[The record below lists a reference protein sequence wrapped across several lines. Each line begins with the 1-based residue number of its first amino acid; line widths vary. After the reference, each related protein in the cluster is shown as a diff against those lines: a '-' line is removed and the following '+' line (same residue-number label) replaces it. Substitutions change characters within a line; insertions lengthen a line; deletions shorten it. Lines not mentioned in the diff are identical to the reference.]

1 MNTFWFYIID
11 EQVWREVSATCMN
24 SSRID
29 ESTFTLAV
37 QVILIYSRLQCALS
51 NTFLLQVCS
60 TVLTETISRP
70 ESLSRR
76 RRQVMGMDPN
86 TSSGM
91 GSGTMD
97 INFIPVTDYLD
108 RPVHFILMRIGNVS
122 TNTAPELQL
131 PVDPLEI
138 SEDTILEYRLEFMD
152 NEGDLVDFYLAS
164 LPKLGNATLSRDGL
178 LTYEPCGNC
187 TGLDVIEVYVIERP
201 FGENHTPLP
210 ARGQLLINI
219 TNENDRPEVIFYLEV
234 GSDVVSLD
242 STLYAYTEAN
252 RTVPANVASIAA
264 FDYDGYHDDISV
276 FVRNG
281 MYGVGGFQIW
291 LDAVNT
297 PQSLPLTIP
306 DDIDHNLTEFM
317 GYITFIGAF
326 ITYLPND
333 PTFTDTDTI
342 EILVRDSNGRLSSTM
357 TLTVEVLPS
366 LCQNNGV
373 CGGSDLDP
381 NCTDIVARRAT
392 PEGYNCSCPQGFEGE
407 YCEIEVGAPDPTP
420 TRGMTLQFL

>member
-1 MNTFWFYIID
+1 M
-11 EQVWREVSATCMN
+11 
-24 SSRID
+24 
-29 ESTFTLAV
+29 
-37 QVILIYSRLQCALS
+37 
-51 NTFLLQVCS
+51 CS
-60 TVLTETISRP
+60 TVLTETVSRP
-70 ESLSRR
+70 ESLARR
-76 RRQVMGMDPN
+76 RRQVNMGMDPG

-97 INFIPVTDYLD
+97 MSFIPVTDYLD

-131 PVDPLEI
+131 PVDPVEI
-138 SEDTILEYRLEFMD
+138 SEDTTLEYQLEFSD

-164 LPKLGNATLSRDGL
+164 APKLGNATLSHDGL

-187 TGLDVIEVYVIERP
+187 TGLDVLEVYVIERP
-201 FGENHTPLP
+201 FGENHIPLP

-219 TNENDRPEVIFYLEV
+219 TNDNDRPEVIFYTEV
-234 GSDVVSLD
+234 GSDVVSLN
-242 STLYAYTEAN
+242 STLYVYTEAN
-252 RTVPANVASIAA
+252 RTAPTIVASIAA

-281 MYGVGGFQIW
+281 LYGTGGFQIW

-297 PQSLPLTIP
+297 PESLPLTFP
-306 DDIDHNLTEFM
+306 DDVDHNLTEFM
-317 GYITFIGAF
+317 GYITFIGAY

-333 PTFTDTDTI
+333 PTFTGTDTI

-357 TLTVEVLPS
+357 SLTVEVLPS
-366 LCQNNGV
+366 LCQNNGI

-381 NCTDIVARRAT
+381 NCTDIAARRAT
-392 PEGYNCSCPQGFEGE
+392 PEAYNCSCLQGFEGE
-407 YCEIEVGAPDPTP
+407 YCEIVVGAPDPTP
-420 TRGMTLQFL
+420 IRGRTPLV

>member
-1 MNTFWFYIID
+1 M
-11 EQVWREVSATCMN
+11 
-24 SSRID
+24 
-29 ESTFTLAV
+29 
-37 QVILIYSRLQCALS
+37 
-51 NTFLLQVCS
+51 
-60 TVLTETISRP
+60 LTETVTRP
-70 ESLSRR
+70 ESLARR
-76 RRQVMGMDPN
+76 RRQANMGMDPV

-97 INFIPVTDYLD
+97 VSSIPVTDYLD

-131 PVDPLEI
+131 PVEPLEI
-138 SEDTILEYRLEFMD
+138 IEDTILEYQLEFSD

-164 LPKLGNATLSRDGL
+164 APKLGNATLSIDGL

-187 TGLDVIEVYVIERP
+187 TGLDVLEVYVIEQP
-201 FGENHTPLP
+201 FGESHIPLP

-219 TNENDRPEVIFYLEV
+219 TNDNDRPEVIFYAEV
-234 GSDVVSLD
+234 GSDVVSLN
-242 STLYAYTEAN
+242 STLYVYAEAN
-252 RTVPANVASIAA
+252 RTAPAIVASIAA

-281 MYGVGGFQIW
+281 MYGAGGFQIW

-297 PQSLPLTIP
+297 PESLPLTFP
-306 DDIDHNLTEFM
+306 DNVDHNLTDFT
-317 GYITFIGAF
+317 GYITFIGAY

-333 PTFTDTDTI
+333 PAFTGIDMI
-342 EILVRDSNGRLSSTM
+342 QILVGDSNGRLSSTM
-357 TLTVEVLPS
+357 SLTVELLPS

-381 NCTDIVARRAT
+381 NCTDIAVRRVM
-392 PEGYNCSCPQGFEGE
+392 PEAYNCSCPAGFEGE

-420 TRGMTLQFL
+420 TRGKIMKLCL